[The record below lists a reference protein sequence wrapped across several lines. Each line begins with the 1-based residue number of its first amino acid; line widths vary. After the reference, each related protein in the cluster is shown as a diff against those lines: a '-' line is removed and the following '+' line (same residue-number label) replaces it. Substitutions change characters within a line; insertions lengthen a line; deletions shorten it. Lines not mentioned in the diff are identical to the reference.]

1 MGGPG
6 RAGLLTVP
14 ASFSPLTG
22 CPGQRRPTRPRRP
35 SGKCLS
41 PVAGS
46 PGAGG
51 RRNAFPV
58 FPSMSVMSFEAVA
71 RLSQPRFRHFFE
83 EGPIGRRK
91 NHLLLTVCIVRYFA
105 WGSQTQGHWPW
116 GQFPSRDPEAQ
127 GMQSQISTRVGRSV
141 RCGVAHSGGWR
152 STTRKRHSPSPSFLP
167 PGSRGSC
174 RRSWLPWCSRGQGTC
189 PAPFPMFLPTAPG
202 RPPCPSEGCL
212 PAPPTAALHGGG
224 EGPGVSQP
232 PLA

>member
-1 MGGPG
+1 MGLLSLSSETRSSRRPLLPPARFLAATTEGFQAAPPHGAVLPWCPAASPSSLGPSAARVFCGGGLWVGGPG

-127 GMQSQISTRVGRSV
+127 GMQSQISTGWG
-141 RCGVAHSGGWR
+141 GV
-152 STTRKRHSPSPSFLP
+152 
-167 PGSRGSC
+167 
-174 RRSWLPWCSRGQGTC
+174 
-189 PAPFPMFLPTAPG
+189 
-202 RPPCPSEGCL
+202 
-212 PAPPTAALHGGG
+212 
-224 EGPGVSQP
+224 
-232 PLA
+232 